1 MRVGVISDTHNPSVG
16 AEPPPEVI
24 SAFKG
29 VDVII
34 HAGDIYQPSCL
45 DWLEEIAP
53 VYAVELGADAHFKDD
68 ARVVD
73 MARIIELDG
82 HAIGIIHD
90 LVVPGMAQEI
100 TEFTPLSK
108 HFPQDADLSTALE
121 TVFGAA
127 VDIVI
132 FGHTHYPVVE
142 EFQGVLMLNPGSPS
156 LPKQIQ
162 RLGQVAILE
171 LGPDRKSAEIL
182 DLSTFTSVHL

>member
-16 AEPPPEVI
+16 AEPPPEVL

-68 ARVVD
+68 NRVVD
-73 MARIIELDG
+73 MARTIELEG
-82 HAIGIIHD
+82 HTIGIIHD
-90 LVVPGMAQEI
+90 LLVPGMAQEV

-108 HFPQDADLSTALE
+108 HFPKDADLSTALE
-121 TVFGAA
+121 KVFGAS

-162 RLGQVAILE
+162 RLGQVAILD
-171 LGPDRKSAEIL
+171 LGPDRKSAEVL
-182 DLSTFTSVHL
+182 DLSTFSSVHP